1 MSTNLKM
8 RDASQ
13 IAVVCSHPTTPSSGD
28 PVLFGSYCTGLALT
42 DERTA
47 GDTTV
52 LFGDFVAELSVKG
65 VNDSGNSAVA
75 VGDTIFYN
83 SADSPVLNKKSS
95 GVFFG
100 FALETVGSGE
110 TDTIKVKHMPSPGS
124 GALGSGTVGATQL
137 ATNSVTAPKLSGNLR
152 VGFIPLDITT
162 ARIISTNAIQN
173 TTEGGVPDGNTDP
186 SLARV
191 NGATDKA
198 LRLAWAAA
206 SVVEVQFPPIPKPPD
221 MDGAAA
227 LEVHLYIAKDTN
239 TDNAAVVAVS
249 IWDGIGDTNAG
260 GNTGALSTASLTE
273 YTVSL
278 AAGDLGDP
286 PGFINISLTP
296 GTHANDAIRLY
307 AAWIEYTRKD

>member
-1 MSTNLKM
+1 MATNIIM
-8 RDASQ
+8 QDASNL
-13 IAVVCSHPTTPSSGD
+13 AVVCAHPTTPSSGD
-28 PVLFGSYCTGLALT
+28 PVLFGSYCTGVALNDEDT
-42 DERTA
+42 D
-47 GDTTV
+47 GKTTV
-52 LFGDFVAELSVKG
+52 LFGDFIADLSVKG

-83 SADSPVLNKKSS
+83 SADTPVLNKKAS

-100 FALETVGSGE
+100 FALETVNSGS

-124 GALGSGTVGATQL
+124 GSLGSGTVGATQL
-137 ATNSVTAPKLSGNLR
+137 ATDSVTAVKLAGNL
-152 VGFIPLDITT
+152 GIGHIPLDITT
-162 ARIISTNAIQN
+162 VRIISTNAIQN

-198 LRLAWAAA
+198 LRLVWAAA
-206 SVVEVQFPPIPKPPD
+206 SVVEVQFAPVAKPAD

-227 LEVHLYIAKDTN
+227 AEIHLLIAKDTN
-239 TDNAAVVAVS
+239 TDNAAVVAVN
-249 IWDGIGDTNAG
+249 IFDGIGDTNAG
-260 GNTGALSTASLTE
+260 GNTAALSTASLTE
-273 YTVSL
+273 YSVNI

-286 PGFINISLTP
+286 PGFLNISLIP